1 MNKDNMVY
9 AYNGI
14 TSTLKREENSY
25 NTIWMS
31 LGEHMLSDL
40 SQSQDYGS
48 QHKRYTCKQ
57 KVKLADTETQ
67 TVHIK
72 LVSW

>member
-9 AYNGI
+9 AYNRI

-25 NTIWMS
+25 NTTGMS

-40 SQSQDYGS
+40 SQSQDCGS

-57 KVKLADTETQ
+57 KVKLTDTETQ
-67 TVHIK
+67 TIHIK
-72 LVSW
+72 WVSW

>member
-9 AYNGI
+9 AYNRI

-25 NTIWMS
+25 NTTGMS

-40 SQSQDYGS
+40 RQSQDCGS

-57 KVKLADTETQ
+57 KVKLTDGRPRLYT
-67 TVHIK
+67 
-72 LVSW
+72 